1 MVYHKATN
9 KTNVRLMFGR
19 FSEVKIMSALFVIQ
33 TIAEIIIAAAL
44 ILGVIF
50 EEKLIAF
57 ETVLA
62 RRIRAAIRRKRRA
75 AASSKQAQQSRVSRP
90 QQPKRSAAERGNYPR
105 QRRLSADNAA

>member
-1 MVYHKATN
+1 
-9 KTNVRLMFGR
+9 
-19 FSEVKIMSALFVIQ
+19 MSALFVIQ

-62 RRIRAAIRRKRRA
+62 RRIRAAIRRRKRAA

-90 QQPKRSAAERGNYPR
+90 QQPKRSSVRRESYTR